1 MQKIKKFYFENLK
14 KNSILLINL
23 IGFFTTLHVGIPIYI
38 NSPFLSTFTTEQFV
52 GIIFIIGSLLSILG
66 ILATTKSI
74 EKYGNYRTMLVLI
87 SFEII
92 ALAGMIAFNSFVL
105 IVPAFFIH
113 FIFTF
118 VFGIN
123 IDVLLEHHSKDEKT
137 GGIRGTFLTLNNFA
151 WVVVP
156 VLAGF
161 IVKSSNFWK
170 AYLVSVIFLIP
181 VLFLLASSFKNFKD
195 PEYKRLKF
203 WKTFKRVREN
213 KDIKNIFLVGITM
226 RIFFAIMIIY
236 TPMYLL
242 NHIGFSFSEMG
253 IILTVAMLAYLLL
266 EYPLG
271 KIADKRF
278 GEKEILTVG
287 FIILSIT
294 TMIISFVTG
303 TSLVL
308 WAIIMFST
316 RVGAAM
322 IESMSETYFFKKTN
336 SSDADVLS
344 FFRTA
349 GPIAYLI
356 APTLGS
362 IFLIF
367 FDLKYIFLATGIIM
381 LVGLKFSLAIKDTN

>member
-1 MQKIKKFYFENLK
+1 
-14 KNSILLINL
+14 
-23 IGFFTTLHVGIPIYI
+23 
-38 NSPFLSTFTTEQFV
+38 
-52 GIIFIIGSLLSILG
+52 
-66 ILATTKSI
+66 
-74 EKYGNYRTMLVLI
+74 
-87 SFEII
+87 
-92 ALAGMIAFNSFVL
+92 
-105 IVPAFFIH
+105 
-113 FIFTF
+113 
-118 VFGIN
+118 
-123 IDVLLEHHSKDEKT
+123 
-137 GGIRGTFLTLNNFA
+137 
-151 WVVVP
+151 
-156 VLAGF
+156 
-161 IVKSSNFWK
+161 
-170 AYLVSVIFLIP
+170 
-181 VLFLLASSFKNFKD
+181 
-195 PEYKRLKF
+195 
-203 WKTFKRVREN
+203 
-213 KDIKNIFLVGITM
+213 M

>member
-23 IGFFTTLHVGIPIYI
+23 IGFFTILHVGIPIYI

-316 RVGAAM
+316 RVGA
-322 IESMSETYFFKKTN
+322 
-336 SSDADVLS
+336 
-344 FFRTA
+344 
-349 GPIAYLI
+349 
-356 APTLGS
+356 
-362 IFLIF
+362 
-367 FDLKYIFLATGIIM
+367 
-381 LVGLKFSLAIKDTN
+381 